1 MNTDTRKHAEEKSAY
16 DRKSKYR
23 EDLLDDEE
31 VVTPVDDGEDGGVLA
46 DYPGE
51 PEDVVEEEHPVM
63 ERPKRK
69 RGQ

>member
-1 MNTDTRKHAEEKSAY
+1 MNTETRKHAEEKAAY

-51 PEDVVEEEHPVM
+51 SEDVEEERPAM
-63 ERPKRK
+63 ERPKRR